1 MIEGKFTDKT
11 HLISVTVISVL
22 FVSITG
28 GDLWASGPFVNV
40 TKF

>member
-11 HLISVTVISVL
+11 HLIGVTVISVL

-28 GDLWASGPFVNV
+28 GISGHQVHL
-40 TKF
+40 

>member
-28 GDLWASGPFVNV
+28 RISGHEVNL
-40 TKF
+40 